1 MFGKILKSFV
11 YAFRGLKT
19 VWREEHNFRLGVVIS
34 VSIIALIYFFRFSYI
49 ESAIVIIAAILV
61 LGAEILNTVIEDL
74 CNKVEP
80 SQDSAIGKIK
90 DTMAAFVL
98 IASIG
103 AVFLVVIS
111 FLHHFSG

>member
-19 VWREEHNFRLGVVIS
+19 VWREERNFRLGTAIS

-61 LGAEILNTVIEDL
+61 LGAEILNTAIEDL

-80 SQDSAIGKIK
+80 NQNGAIGKIK
-90 DTMAAFVL
+90 DIMAAFVL
-98 IASIG
+98 MASIG
-103 AVFLVVIS
+103 AVFLVAIV